1 MSVQP
6 GQRVRVHVN
15 LHKANRGEP
24 DHMVIAD
31 PSTRRVLQYAADVTL
46 TGVEFR
52 VPEGGLARVRERGAR
67 EVFAYAIGTVQA
79 IDTGPDLTGR
89 PKVSFNPFRDDTF
102 VCGGQPIRQASEVTF
117 ADRAGWLPGPSRDR
131 GPAEPP
137 AQRTSTSPGSTAS
150 YERRP

>member
-15 LHKANRGEP
+15 LHNG
-24 DHMVIAD
+24 MIAVCD
-31 PSTRRVLQYAADVTL
+31 PGTRRLIRYAHDITL

-52 VPEGGLARVRERGAR
+52 VPAGGLARVRRNR
-67 EVFAYAIGTVQA
+67 TRDVFAYAVGLVQDVDA
-79 IDTGPDLTGR
+79 HPDLTGR

-102 VCGGQPIRQASEVTF
+102 VCGGQPVHQAPEVTF
-117 ADRAGWLPGPSRDR
+117 ADRAGWLPAPGREGDR
-131 GPAEPP
+131 EEPP
-137 AQRTSTSPGSTAS
+137 AQPASTSPGSAGG

>member
-15 LHKANRGEP
+15 LHRAKRGAR

-67 EVFAYAIGTVQA
+67 EVFAYATGTVKA
-79 IDTGPDLTGR
+79 IDTCPDLTGR

-102 VCGGQPIRQASEVTF
+102 VCGGQPIHQAPEVTF
-117 ADRAGWLPGPSRDR
+117 ADRAGWLPGPSR
-131 GPAEPP
+131 AEPP
-137 AQRTSTSPGSTAS
+137 AQLTSTSPGSAAG